1 MVARVPNNINTILVI
16 SYSSNS
22 IITKFFMFCLLH
34 YFVIAVQGMFGFLI
48 GTVLVVLRCYY
59 LIVYLL
65 YIRDVKCSVQSDHVR
80 GFIVNFIKK

>member
-1 MVARVPNNINTILVI
+1 
-16 SYSSNS
+16 
-22 IITKFFMFCLLH
+22 
-34 YFVIAVQGMFGFLI
+34 MFGFLI

-80 GFIVNFIKK
+80 GFIVNSTKEIMNIEPNSKFSNLVLEVRFVQVII